1 MTSGPTIGI
10 LPKNLERNG
19 LAPLTAGPITP
30 AALPNIFA
38 ANPPTFAK
46 PLNVNPFRLIDLS
59 FDLIFP
65 GAKKGFLSLK
75 DCFSVSETFVIG
87 IYTARFF
94 KFRLRLSCKLII
106 FILGEPINS
115 ATNWFFGEL

>member
-19 LAPLTAGPITP
+19 LAPLNAGPITP

-46 PLNVNPFRLIDLS
+46 PFVTNPF
-59 FDLIFP
+59 P
-65 GAKKGFLSLK
+65 A
-75 DCFSVSETFVIG
+75 
-87 IYTARFF
+87 
-94 KFRLRLSCKLII
+94 
-106 FILGEPINS
+106 
-115 ATNWFFGEL
+115 